1 MILQWQ
7 CSQDGAIAWI
17 AHSKLSNVCRAPAAM
32 TSKVLSYSLPQTSH
46 FAIEILLNRARYD
59 ADSKCRVCPV
69 VLNVHADLSVVCCIV
84 RGDGNT
90 CNQSYDSQIWRR
102 RLNTR

>member
-32 TSKVLSYSLPQTSH
+32 ISKLLSYSLPHTSH
-46 FAIEILLNRARYD
+46 FAIEKLLNRASYD
-59 ADSKCRVCPV
+59 AVTQGRVDPV
-69 VLNVHADLSVVCCIV
+69 VLGVRADL
-84 RGDGNT
+84 R
-90 CNQSYDSQIWRR
+90 
-102 RLNTR
+102 